1 MIKVRALKQV
11 ELSLNDVFK
20 LALKLKIPRQVIYS
34 ETDTEKYIVIFGMHR
49 INQNKSTLLISTE
62 TYKLLSLDSGRWV
75 KNVDNSFLKFIPIL
89 YTGSVNV
96 FESLFKDALDLLL
109 SEVIGLGYV
118 IMGWM
123 NIGVYQAINYSSEK
137 PEYIEHKHAYFY
149 SKVVSRTKEKTSFI
163 YGRNGLEIDE
173 AYLSNK
179 DKLNINEI
187 KKLQLSDYS
196 IACAENDSINVA
208 FWSRFQFVRD
218 FYVGLKSLN
227 LAVRKFLNKDLF
239 SLFLKV
245 NCNSLCYHGHSAFD
259 KNLFDYIEFV
269 GKFNI
274 KNDIGGASPLLR
286 LINPKN
292 GKVCIIDGS
301 NSQLMRLAKLE
312 KYISRNDIKFLR
324 KSNSTLS
331 FFLALEIDEKLKF
344 SRRNTSKLKSKE
356 YFSTIMVVMKNIF
369 FTKLPVVLRY
379 RILNIFEKNCTRWV
393 RDFHQSDFLG
403 LERVITKWLEYH
415 KELYKNI
422 KYRNSMERWD
432 TEMNYLDHAL
442 EWVIIVKPLIH
453 KNQTWESFH
462 KLAVAWNLEINNR
475 NYKSYPTEWKP
486 INIIPQKISNSYQI
500 IEITN
505 SEGLHKE
512 GAEMEH
518 CVYTYCNLCAS
529 GRYRV
534 FSIFNEEERAT
545 LGLSVKKGSDKYI
558 LDQVRGTSNM
568 AVSTKLKKLSKDI
581 LNSVNVLCA

>member
-34 ETDTEKYIVIFGMHR
+34 ETDTEKYIVIFGMYR

-62 TYKLLSLDSGRWV
+62 TYKLLSLDSGRWE
-75 KNVDNSFLKFIPIL
+75 KNLDDSFLKYIPIF
-89 YTGSVNV
+89 YTGGVYMLEN
-96 FESLFKDALDLLL
+96 LFKDALDLLL
-109 SEVIGLGYV
+109 KEVVELDYVVKGKMKIGIHRCLIY
-118 IMGWM
+118 
-123 NIGVYQAINYSSEK
+123 
-137 PEYIEHKHAYFY
+137 PELLEVEHKHAYFY
-149 SKVVSRTKEKTSFI
+149 NKNLVPTSEKTNFTYGNNGFI
-163 YGRNGLEIDE
+163 IDKGF
-173 AYLSNK
+173 LSSK
-179 DKLNINEI
+179 DKENIKI
-187 KKLQLSDYS
+187 IRDSDSYS
-196 IACAENDSINVA
+196 EVGTDSIDIA
-208 FWSRFQFVRD
+208 LWSRFKFVSD
-218 FYVGLKSLN
+218 FSVGLKSLN
-227 LAVRKFLNKDLF
+227 LAVRKLLNKDVL
-239 SLFLKV
+239 SLYLKV
-245 NCNSLCYHGHSAFD
+245 NCNSVYYRRNGKSAF
-259 KNLFDYIEFV
+259 NLRLWDYMDFM
-269 GKFNI
+269 GKFEI

-292 GKVCIIDGS
+292 EKACVVDGS
-301 NSQLMRLAKLE
+301 NRQLMKIAKLD
-312 KYISRNDIKFLR
+312 KYISRNDVRFLR
-324 KSNSTLS
+324 KSNPTLS
-331 FFLALEIDEKLKF
+331 FFLALEIEEKLRF
-344 SRRNTSKLKSKE
+344 NRRNTSKLKSKE
-356 YFSTIMVVMKNIF
+356 YFSTIMMLMKNIYF
-369 FTKLPVVLRY
+369 MKLPVTLRF
-379 RILNIFEKNCTRWV
+379 RILYMFERNCTRRV
-393 RDFHQSDFLG
+393 REFQQSDFPSLG
-403 LERVITKWLEYH
+403 RVITKWLEYH

-475 NYKSYPTEWKP
+475 NYNSYPTEWKP